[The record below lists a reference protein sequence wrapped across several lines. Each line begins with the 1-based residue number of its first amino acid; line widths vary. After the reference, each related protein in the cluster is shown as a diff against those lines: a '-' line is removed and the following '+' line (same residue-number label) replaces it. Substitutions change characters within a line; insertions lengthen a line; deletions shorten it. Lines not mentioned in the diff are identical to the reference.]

1 MNEQNRPTEPT
12 APASVWRSHPRL
24 FTALACLVTGIV
36 VFLATFFSVTR
47 YYGNEIEDYRAHYVK
62 SSGKYDAGLIEA
74 ALGLLDTD
82 SIFDL
87 PDRQDLTEAMIEAAI
102 AAMGDRYGTFFT
114 DAEHAAYSSNLA
126 GRFVGIGVSLQ
137 RTDGGNARITLVHKG
152 SPAEESGL
160 RAGDE
165 IVSVD
170 GIRFDSK
177 HEARVYESLMERVK
191 TGELKCVCRQVK
203 FDLPGGIRYIADF
216 VTIAPDNSVE
226 VIDAKS
232 DITRKNR
239 VYINKK
245 KQMKACWG
253 LEVKE
258 A

>member
-1 MNEQNRPTEPT
+1 MKDRWT
-12 APASVWRSHPRL
+12 AEEYRRYL
-24 FTALACLVTGIV
+24 ETGKDPE
-36 VFLATFFSVTR
+36 R
-47 YYGNEIEDYRAHYVK
+47 
-62 SSGKYDAGLIEA
+62 
-74 ALGLLDTD
+74 
-82 SIFDL
+82 
-87 PDRQDLTEAMIEAAI
+87 
-102 AAMGDRYGTFFT
+102 
-114 DAEHAAYSSNLA
+114 
-126 GRFVGIGVSLQ
+126 Q
-137 RTDGGNARITLVHKG
+137 RTVDERYAKAEREGKVMVLDIG
-152 SPAEESGL
+152 PAEQPEKK
-160 RAGDE
+160 RKYRNE
-165 IVSVD
+165 PITVD